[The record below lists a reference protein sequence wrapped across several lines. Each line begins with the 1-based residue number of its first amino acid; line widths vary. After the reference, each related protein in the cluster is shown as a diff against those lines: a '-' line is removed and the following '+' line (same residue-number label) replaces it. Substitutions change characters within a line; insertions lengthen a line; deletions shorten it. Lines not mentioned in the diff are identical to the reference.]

1 MTEKAAGRSHL
12 FTVRLWREE
21 VRDGTEVRG
30 SVQDLASGST
40 RSFRSWTALT
50 EFLAERMEGDER

>member
-1 MTEKAAGRSHL
+1 MTDRTAPRSQL
-12 FTVRLWREE
+12 FTVRLWREQ
-21 VRDGTEVRG
+21 VQTGTELRG

-40 RSFRSWTALT
+40 RSFRSWAALT